1 MAPLPGGTTM
11 IARRTMGL
19 ALALLLAA
27 PPVLAQGGTPQAFL
41 DSIYRAYGE
50 KGFKG
55 HPYNL
60 AERYFGSPLRE
71 AIDKDFAE
79 SKRRNEAPML
89 NGDPF
94 IDAQE
99 AEIANIAVNAWLT
112 GPTTAMGVAT
122 FTNFGKPMR
131 VTLEL
136 VSTPAGWRIT
146 EIKAPSGSLRAM
158 YKIK

>member
-1 MAPLPGGTTM
+1 MAPKPGETIM
-11 IARRTMGL
+11 IARRTVGS

-27 PPVLAQGGTPQAFL
+27 PPLMAQSGTPQAFL
-41 DSIYRAYGE
+41 ETIYRAYGE

-60 AERYFGSPLRE
+60 TERYFGPPLRE

-79 SKRRNEAPML
+79 AAKRKEVPLL

-99 AEIANIAVNAWLT
+99 AEIANVVVDAWVT

-122 FTNFGKPMR
+122 FTNFGKPVR

-136 VSTPAGWRIT
+136 VSTPSGWRIA
-146 EIKAPSGSLRAM
+146 EIKAPSGSLRAL

>member
-1 MAPLPGGTTM
+1 M
-11 IARRTMGL
+11 IARRIMGL
-19 ALALLLAA
+19 TLLLAA
-27 PPVLAQGGTPQAFL
+27 PPLMAQGGTPQAFL
-41 DSIYRAYGE
+41 DSIYRAYTE

-60 AERYFGSPLRE
+60 AERYFAGPLRE
-71 AIDKDFAE
+71 AIEKDFAE
-79 SKRRNEAPML
+79 SKKRGEAPML

-99 AEIANIAVNAWLT
+99 TEIANVAVTAWST

-122 FTNFGKPMR
+122 FTNFGKPQR

-158 YKIK
+158 YKLK

>member
-1 MAPLPGGTTM
+1 M
-11 IARRTMGL
+11 IARRAMAL
-19 ALALLLAA
+19 AMALLLTA
-27 PPVLAQGGTPQAFL
+27 PSLLAQGGTPQAFL
-41 DSIYRAYGE
+41 EAIYRAYGGT
-50 KGFKG
+50 GFKG

-60 AERYFGSPLRE
+60 TERYFASPLRE

-79 SKRRNEAPML
+79 AKKRGEVPML

-94 IDAQE
+94 VDAQE
-99 AEIANIAVNAWLT
+99 TEIANVVVNAWVT

-122 FTNFGKPMR
+122 FTNFAKPVR

>member
-1 MAPLPGGTTM
+1 M
-11 IARRTMGL
+11 IGRRMMDL
-19 ALALLLAA
+19 ALASLLAVA
-27 PPVLAQGGTPQAFL
+27 PVMAQGGTPQAFL
-41 DSIYRAYGE
+41 EAIYRAYTE

-60 AERYFGSPLRE
+60 TERYFGAPLRE

-79 SKRRNEAPML
+79 AKKRSEAPML

-99 AEIANIAVNAWLT
+99 AEIANVAVNAWVT

-122 FTNFGKPMR
+122 FTNFGKPVR

>member
-1 MAPLPGGTTM
+1 M

-19 ALALLLAA
+19 GLTLLLAT
-27 PPVLAQGGTPQAFL
+27 PSVLAQAGTPQAFL

-60 AERYFGSPLRE
+60 TERYFGSPLRE

-99 AEIANIAVNAWLT
+99 AEIANVVVNAWVT
-112 GPTTAMGVAT
+112 GPSTAMGVAT
-122 FTNFGKPMR
+122 FTNFGKPAR

-158 YKIK
+158 YKIN